1 MNILSLG
8 AGVQSTT
15 LCLMSLHGDIP
26 LFDAAIFADTG
37 GEPQNVYAHLDW
49 LEGQIGG
56 RFPLYRVSAGN
67 LEQDVLAAL
76 DSDTPTGH
84 IGQPPFF
91 VRQSDEDAKA
101 DGIPPDKGGILWRK
115 CTSEYKIDVI
125 RRQVRK
131 LWKESDRS
139 QVQQYI
145 GISTDEAQ
153 RMRAS
158 DVEYISHVY
167 ALFEMGMSRRDCLQW
182 LVDRGYPEPPKSACY
197 FCPYTS
203 HLRWRLMKRDDPATF
218 ARAVEFDKKIR
229 EGKLPGVTGDV
240 YLHRSF
246 LPLDEAVER
255 KECIVQEDLFDPYG
269 MVNECS
275 GMCGV

>member
-8 AGVQSTT
+8 AGVQSTA
-15 LCLMSLHGDIP
+15 LCLMSLHGDLP

-37 GEPQNVYAHLDW
+37 GEPENVYTHLHW
-49 LEGQIGG
+49 LERQIDG

-67 LEQDVLAAL
+67 LEQDVLTSVREGQRVA
-76 DSDTPTGH
+76 
-84 IGQPPFF
+84 QPPFF
-91 VRQSDEDAKA
+91 VKNSDTLPSM
-101 DGIPPDKGGILWRK
+101 PPTSGGMLWRQ
-115 CTSEYKIDVI
+115 CTQEYKLEVI
-125 RRQVRK
+125 RRQIRA

-139 QVQQYI
+139 QVRQYV
-145 GISTDEAQ
+145 GISTDEAE
-153 RMRAS
+153 RMRES
-158 DVEYISHVY
+158 DVKYIANVY
-167 ALFEMGMSRRDCLQW
+167 ALFDMGMSRRDCLQW
-182 LVDRGYPEPPKSACY
+182 LVERGYSEPPKSACY

-229 EGKLPGVTGDV
+229 QGKLPGVTGDV

-246 LPLDEAVER
+246 LPLAEAVDR
-255 KECIVQEDLFDPYG
+255 KESIVQEDLFDPYG